1 VYVQSLLQE
10 DIDISNFK
18 RIVTMDRSKIIIRS
32 QNEQLSLSVEKLLK
46 FEKKYELF
54 LSMPFSELEQ
64 NLNIRIY

>member
-1 VYVQSLLQE
+1 MYVQSLLQE